1 MNNRRINLITDTAR
15 MAIIIL
21 ITMVLVFAIVFL
33 TSKEPVAA
41 ITSFFIG
48 PFTIIRRIGNIIETA
63 HPLIFTALAVIVIFR
78 SGLFSMIS
86 EGSFFIGVTGAMVIA
101 IAWKLPVSV
110 HPATAILFG
119 GICGAVVAL
128 IPALLKMFWNVS
140 EVVTS
145 IMLNYVVQFFSIY
158 LVSYHFRE
166 LSSSSLVSLLL
177 EDSARLPV
185 FINGTRIHTGVIVA
199 IVFCLIIHIFLH
211 NTNIGMRL
219 RVVGDNQRFAEYA
232 GIDSR
237 KIMVYAQVI
246 AGFTAGIGGACELLG
261 MYTRFKWTS
270 TPGYGWNG
278 IVVALLARTNPL
290 AVPLAALFIGYM
302 KVGASIMSR
311 SSDVSAEVVDIIQG
325 VMMLLI
331 AAENLLHGWRQR
343 MIVAA
348 AKAEAAKNT
357 GIQEA

>member
-48 PFTIIRRIGNIIETA
+48 PFTTIRRIGNIIETA

-101 IAWKLPVSV
+101 IAWKLPSSI
-110 HPATAILFG
+110 HPAAAILFG
-119 GICGAVVAL
+119 GICGAIAAL

-166 LSSSSLVSLLL
+166 LSSSSLV
-177 EDSARLPV
+177 
-185 FINGTRIHTGVIVA
+185 
-199 IVFCLIIHIFLH
+199 
-211 NTNIGMRL
+211 
-219 RVVGDNQRFAEYA
+219 
-232 GIDSR
+232 
-237 KIMVYAQVI
+237 
-246 AGFTAGIGGACELLG
+246 
-261 MYTRFKWTS
+261 
-270 TPGYGWNG
+270 
-278 IVVALLARTNPL
+278 
-290 AVPLAALFIGYM
+290 
-302 KVGASIMSR
+302 
-311 SSDVSAEVVDIIQG
+311 
-325 VMMLLI
+325 
-331 AAENLLHGWRQR
+331 
-343 MIVAA
+343 
-348 AKAEAAKNT
+348 
-357 GIQEA
+357 